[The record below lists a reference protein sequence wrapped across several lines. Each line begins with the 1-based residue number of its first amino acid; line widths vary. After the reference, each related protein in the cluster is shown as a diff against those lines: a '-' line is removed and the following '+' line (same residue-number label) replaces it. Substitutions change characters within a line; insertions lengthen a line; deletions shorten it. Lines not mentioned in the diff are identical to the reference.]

1 MCSKVIVPMQV
12 IVLMA
17 SLFPLG
23 LFGDND
29 YVPLNSLTL
38 SSLYKDK
45 TPSTKRPVPDKTWWT
60 DLQEKR
66 EEYKAKRQKLKLQ
79 LQKQPSA
86 GGDADLRVPPIPL
99 KSTLLGNVIIDYLLF
114 WRTSNQLFVYFRY
127 TR

>member
-1 MCSKVIVPMQV
+1 MRTPVCSKVIVVQV
-12 IVLMA
+12 IILKA

-23 LFGDND
+23 LLGDD

-45 TPSTKRPVPDKTWWT
+45 TTSSSSSSSTKRPVPDKTWWT

-66 EEYKAKRQKLKLQ
+66 QEYKAKRQKLKLQ

-86 GGDADLRVPPIPL
+86 DTGDSDIRIPPTPL
-99 KSTLLGNVIIDYLLF
+99 KSSLLGNATCY
-114 WRTSNQLFVYFRY
+114 
-127 TR
+127 

>member
-1 MCSKVIVPMQV
+1 MRTPVCSKVLVVQV
-12 IVLMA
+12 IILKA

-23 LFGDND
+23 LLGDD

-45 TPSTKRPVPDKTWWT
+45 TTSSSSSSSSTKRPVPDKTWWT

-66 EEYKAKRQKLKLQ
+66 QEYKAKRQKLKLQ

-86 GGDADLRVPPIPL
+86 DTGDSDIRIPPTPL
-99 KSTLLGNVIIDYLLF
+99 KSSLLGNVTCY
-114 WRTSNQLFVYFRY
+114 
-127 TR
+127 

>member
-1 MCSKVIVPMQV
+1 MRTAVCSKVIVVQV
-12 IVLMA
+12 IISIA

-23 LFGDND
+23 LFGND

-45 TPSTKRPVPDKTWWT
+45 TSSTKRPVPDKTWWT

-86 GGDADLRVPPIPL
+86 AAGDADLRVPPTPL
-99 KSTLLGNVIIDYLLF
+99 KSSLLGNAKY
-114 WRTSNQLFVYFRY
+114 
-127 TR
+127 

>member
-1 MCSKVIVPMQV
+1 MRTPVCSKVIVVQV
-12 IVLMA
+12 IILKA

-23 LFGDND
+23 LLGDD

-45 TPSTKRPVPDKTWWT
+45 TTSSSSSTKRPVPDKTWWT

-66 EEYKAKRQKLKLQ
+66 QEYKAKRQKLKLQ

-86 GGDADLRVPPIPL
+86 DTGDSDIRIPPTPL
-99 KSTLLGNVIIDYLLF
+99 KSSLLGNAICY
-114 WRTSNQLFVYFRY
+114 
-127 TR
+127 

>member
-1 MCSKVIVPMQV
+1 MRTPVCSKVIVVQV
-12 IVLMA
+12 IILKA

-23 LFGDND
+23 LLGDD

-45 TPSTKRPVPDKTWWT
+45 TTSSSSSSSSTKRPVPDKTWWT

-66 EEYKAKRQKLKLQ
+66 QEYKAKRQKLKLQ

-86 GGDADLRVPPIPL
+86 DTGDSDIRIPPTPL
-99 KSTLLGNVIIDYLLF
+99 KSSLLGNATCY
-114 WRTSNQLFVYFRY
+114 
-127 TR
+127 

>member
-1 MCSKVIVPMQV
+1 MRTPVCSKVLVVQV
-12 IVLMA
+12 IILKA

-23 LFGDND
+23 HLGDD

-45 TPSTKRPVPDKTWWT
+45 TTSSSSSTKRPVPDKTWWT

-66 EEYKAKRQKLKLQ
+66 QEYKAKRQKLKLQ

-86 GGDADLRVPPIPL
+86 DTGDSDIRIPPTPL
-99 KSTLLGNVIIDYLLF
+99 KSSLLGNATCY
-114 WRTSNQLFVYFRY
+114 
-127 TR
+127 

>member
-1 MCSKVIVPMQV
+1 MRTPVCSKVLVVQV
-12 IVLMA
+12 IILKA

-23 LFGDND
+23 LLGDD

-45 TPSTKRPVPDKTWWT
+45 TTSSSSSSSTKRPVPDKTWWT

-66 EEYKAKRQKLKLQ
+66 QEYKAKRQKLKLQ

-86 GGDADLRVPPIPL
+86 DTGDSDIRIPPTPL
-99 KSTLLGNVIIDYLLF
+99 KSSLLGNATCY
-114 WRTSNQLFVYFRY
+114 
-127 TR
+127 

>member
-1 MCSKVIVPMQV
+1 MCSKVVVPMQV
-12 IVLMA
+12 MVLMA
-17 SLFPLG
+17 GLFPLG
-23 LFGDND
+23 LFGND

-99 KSTLLGNVIIDYLLF
+99 KSTLLGNATIDYLLF
-114 WRTSNQLFVYFRY
+114 LVYI
-127 TR
+127 

>member
-1 MCSKVIVPMQV
+1 MRTPVCSKVLVVQV
-12 IVLMA
+12 IILKA

-23 LFGDND
+23 LLGDD

-45 TPSTKRPVPDKTWWT
+45 TTSSSSSSSSTKRPVPDKTWWT

-66 EEYKAKRQKLKLQ
+66 QEYKAKRQKLKLQ

-86 GGDADLRVPPIPL
+86 DTGDSDIRIPPTPL
-99 KSTLLGNVIIDYLLF
+99 KSSLLGNATCY
-114 WRTSNQLFVYFRY
+114 
-127 TR
+127 